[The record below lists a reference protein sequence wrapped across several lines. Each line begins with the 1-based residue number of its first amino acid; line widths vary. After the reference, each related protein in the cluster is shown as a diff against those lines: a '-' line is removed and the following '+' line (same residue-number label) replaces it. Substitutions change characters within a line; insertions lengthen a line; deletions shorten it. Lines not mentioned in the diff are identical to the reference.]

1 MKQMKQ
7 VLLESYGGTDNLKTV
22 VADIPQPGAGE
33 VLIKVEAIGV
43 NYSDI
48 LRRKNAYFMPT
59 PLPYVL
65 GAEVVG
71 EIIKLGDGNAEL
83 GIQPNQRVLAILSSG
98 GGYSEYVVANA
109 QYCVP
114 LPPNID
120 AAVATAIFVQG
131 STAHLMLN
139 KVADDISGKTVLV
152 HAGAGGVGSILIQLA
167 KQAGAKVIATG
178 STSKMYKIK
187 SFGADYAVD
196 YTKTGWPDRMIETNN
211 GKKVDLVLEMVGGK
225 IYEESFACLAQMGTM
240 IVYGAASGEKG
251 LIHSE
256 HFVDESHRL
265 LSFNLAHF
273 IQHRMSDWQESL
285 GAIIG
290 LMAEGKLHID
300 VTHQFPL
307 SEAAKAHQA
316 IENRETTGKV
326 VLIP

>member
-1 MKQMKQ
+1 MKQ
-7 VLLESYGGTDNLKTV
+7 VLLENYGAAGQLKLTD
-22 VADIPQPGAGE
+22 AAIPQLATGE

-48 LRRKNAYFMPT
+48 LRRKNTYFMPT

-71 EIIKLGDGNAEL
+71 RIEEIGAGESHLQVG
-83 GIQPNQRVLAILSSG
+83 QRVLAILPSG
-98 GGYSEYVVANA
+98 GGYSEMVTANA

-114 LPPNID
+114 LPDHID
-120 AAVATAIFVQG
+120 SSAATAIFVQG
-131 STAHLMLN
+131 STAHLIIHQ
-139 KVADDISGKTVLV
+139 VADDISGKTVLV

-167 KQAGAKVIATG
+167 KLAGARVIATS
-178 STSKMYKIK
+178 STSKLEKAK
-187 SFGADYAVD
+187 SFGADEVVD
-196 YTKTGWPDRMIETNN
+196 YSKPGWPAKVIEVN
-211 GKKVDLVLEMVGGK
+211 GGQKVDLILEMVGGH
-225 IYEESFACLAQMGTM
+225 IYEESFQCLAQMGTM
-240 IVYGAASGEKG
+240 IVYGSASGEKG
-251 LIHSE
+251 FVHSE

-273 IQHRMSDWQESL
+273 IQYRMPDWQASL

-290 LMAEGKLHID
+290 LLAEGKLVID
-300 VTHQFPL
+300 TAHQFSLADAP
-307 SEAAKAHQA
+307 KAHQA